1 LTTAPQWALF
11 PSAVSKKMVLSDFF
25 GGNMKKSS
33 LELAVGIFVL
43 IGLACVGYLTVRL
56 GDMELFKDDHYI
68 LNARFQSVTGLK
80 AGANIEIAGVQV
92 GLVDAISLDLEEQ
105 VAMVRMKIEKKV
117 VLTDDVIASIKTAG
131 LIGDKYVKLSP
142 GGSDVILKP
151 GDTIIET
158 ESALDVEEIISKYAF
173 GDV

>member
-1 LTTAPQWALF
+1 
-11 PSAVSKKMVLSDFF
+11 
-25 GGNMKKSS
+25 MKKSS

-56 GDMELFKDDHYI
+56 GNMEFFEDEHYF

-105 VAMVRMKIEKKV
+105 VAMVRMKIKQEV
-117 VLTDDVIASIKTAG
+117 LLTDDVIASIKTAG